1 MSDGQ
6 ELDIGALVSG
16 LEALTLPNERF
27 KHREHLRFAHYRL
40 LRDGYPFAL
49 ESVGDAIAR
58 YARHHG
64 QARKYHVTLTECWVR
79 LLAGALAVEPRDAT
93 FDDVMRRHPDL
104 LDPALPLRYY
114 SRERLF
120 GEAARV
126 RWCEPDLRELPRCP
140 IHRGVAA

>member
-1 MSDGQ
+1 MGDRR
-6 ELDIGALVSG
+6 ELDIQELVSG
-16 LEALTLPNERF
+16 LEALTLPTERF

-40 LRDGYPFAL
+40 LCDGYPFAL
-49 ESVGDAIAR
+49 ESVGCAIAR

-64 QARKYHVTLTECWVR
+64 HARQYHVTLTECWVR
-79 LLAGALAVEPRDAT
+79 LLAAALAAEPRDAT
-93 FDDVMRRHPDL
+93 FDDVMRRHPEL

-120 GEAARV
+120 DDAARA
-126 RWCEPDLRELPRCP
+126 RWREPDLRGLPRCP